1 MQAITMTAAR
11 VGLIA
16 LVWAGGSC
24 RAPALA
30 QAEVAAEDSPTILL
44 AATIDLLQPP
54 FFGAV
59 EGISAEGELRI
70 GPYEGKPGGE
80 VPAQGPLGE

>member
-1 MQAITMTAAR
+1 MRALTLTSAS

-24 RAPALA
+24 LAPAFA
-30 QAEVAAEDSPTILL
+30 QAEVAAKDSPTILL

-59 EGISAEGELRI
+59 EGI
-70 GPYEGKPGGE
+70 
-80 VPAQGPLGE
+80 